1 MEKRILFTI
10 LAILVLFF
18 TACSPTG
25 FTPISTDSPTPAVQL
40 TEVTETQAPTQ
51 PIDTPI
57 PGPSSIPDKFL
68 PARDEIARTF
78 GFPVDQVILMSIE
91 DVEWRDSCMGINQP
105 GMACM
110 DVITPGYRVFFD
122 TPQGKVEV
130 HTNAD
135 ASGYRIAATKSGI
148 NGQAWI
154 SPACPGPVR
163 LDRECPDRP
172 YQGYLWV
179 LDGNGSLI
187 AELTTD
193 AEGRFRVS
201 LPPGRYTITQVEG
214 TSLPALPPQP
224 VTVTAGQFSEVELV
238 LDSGMR

>member
-1 MEKRILFTI
+1 MEKMVLFTI
-10 LAILVLFF
+10 FPILVSFF
-18 TACSPTG
+18 TACNPTV
-25 FTPISTDSPTPAVQL
+25 FTPVSTDSPTPAVLL
-40 TEVTETQAPTQ
+40 TDITKTQVPTQ
-51 PIDTPI
+51 LVDTPI
-57 PGPSSIPDKFL
+57 PGSSPIPDKFL
-68 PARDEIARTF
+68 TARDEIARTF

-91 DVEWRDSCMGINQP
+91 EVEWRDSCMGIDQP

-110 DVITPGYRVFFD
+110 DFITPGYRVFFD

-135 ASGYRIAATKSGI
+135 VSSYRILATKSGI

-172 YQGYLWV
+172 YPGYLWV
-179 LDGNGSLI
+179 LDENGSLI
-187 AELTTD
+187 AELITD
-193 AEGRFRVS
+193 AEGHFFVN
-201 LPPGRYTITQVEG
+201 LPPGRYTITQTEG

-224 VTVTAGQFSEVELV
+224 VTVTAGQFTQIELV